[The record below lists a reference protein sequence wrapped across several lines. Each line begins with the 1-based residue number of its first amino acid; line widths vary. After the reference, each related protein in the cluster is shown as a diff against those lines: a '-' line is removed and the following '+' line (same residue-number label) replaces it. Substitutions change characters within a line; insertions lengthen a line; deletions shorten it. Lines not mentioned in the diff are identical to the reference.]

1 MGVSFRRFNNGQS
14 RCEVAAEDLEEVLE
28 VAQHLRVVGMPGED
42 VVGVPGVEKQM
53 VEVAKEAE
61 KEDKVKEMPREEK
74 EKVEKE
80 IKGKQSK
87 EPEIEEKEEGEMFKS
102 EEDEFDEVR
111 IHKHLGQGQK
121 NPLSDEEIKI
131 PLLPHI
137 ASEHRLSQMSQR
149 RSKKEKSLGA
159 LSAAER
165 QRNWSLRMLQD
176 PTTREVFMQRRRESA
191 QRYRDRLSK
200 EGWEEV
206 KRRQREKKKEKYVA
220 KKIQKMLENQL

>member
-1 MGVSFRRFNNGQS
+1 
-14 RCEVAAEDLEEVLE
+14 
-28 VAQHLRVVGMPGED
+28 
-42 VVGVPGVEKQM
+42 M

-87 EPEIEEKEEGEMFKS
+87 ESEIEEKEEGEVFKS
-102 EEDEFDEVR
+102 EEGEFEEVS
-111 IHKHLGQGQK
+111 IHKRLGQGEK
-121 NPLSDEEIKI
+121 NPLSEEEINI

-137 ASEHRLSQMSQR
+137 ESEQR
-149 RSKKEKSLGA
+149 RRSRKEKSLGA